1 MFTGIVTDVGELL
14 AIESRAGGPVRF
26 KIACSYA
33 LDSIAI
39 GASIA
44 CSGVCLTVVERGK
57 DAERAW
63 FVVEAGAETLRVT
76 SLRKWRVGHRVNLER
91 ALKVGDELGG
101 HIVAGHVDGIAVLI
115 ERKDHLDMA
124 DLTFRLPHKLSRFVA
139 EKGSIAID
147 GISLT
152 VNRVA
157 GDAFSVFIIPHT
169 LCATTLAALAVG
181 HEVNCEVDMMARYAG
196 RLLERE

>member
-1 MFTGIVTDVGELL
+1 
-14 AIESRAGGPVRF
+14 
-26 KIACSYA
+26 
-33 LDSIAI
+33 
-39 GASIA
+39 
-44 CSGVCLTVVERGK
+44 
-57 DAERAW
+57 
-63 FVVEAGAETLRVT
+63 
-76 SLRKWRVGHRVNLER
+76 
-91 ALKVGDELGG
+91 
-101 HIVAGHVDGIAVLI
+101 VDGIAVLI

-147 GISLT
+147 GVSLT